1 MGKALAE
8 QFPLTGELEAE
19 LQEDA
24 RLALERMA
32 AAQGLKTLAQVAEE
46 AEGLYGLCLCYI

>member
-46 AEGLYGLCLCYI
+46 AEGLYSLCSI